1 MVISGW
7 KKVGHRRKNGKSADG
22 RWDFYLHTP
31 KGKKLRSNVEVAK
44 FLAENPDVKCD
55 LSVTNTARPTDLPG
69 RDKFHT
75 ASMFEPIVK
84 ISVESEEDGK
94 KTKKI
99 KKIRLPGQPKRNQ
112 SAYFIWMNANRE
124 EIKKESPS
132 LNVPDIAKTAGEL
145 WKALTDK
152 SVSRILNNL
161 ESL

>member
-7 KKVGHRRKNGKSADG
+7 KKIGHRRQNGKTANG

-31 KGKKLRSNVEVAK
+31 TGKKLRSNVEVTK

-55 LSVTNTARPTDLPG
+55 LSVTNTTRPTDLPPP
-69 RDKFHT
+69 T
-75 ASMFEPIVK
+75 PTSCSNSMFEPIVK
-84 ISVESEEDGK
+84 ISVGNEKDVK
-94 KTKKI
+94 RTRKI
-99 KKIRLPGQPKRNQ
+99 KSIKLPGQPKRNQ
-112 SAYFIWMNANRE
+112 TAYFIWMNANRE

-152 SVSRILNNL
+152 SVSRIFY
-161 ESL
+161 